1 MHRTQG
7 LPSPSS
13 TCAARTVCPS
23 ASRQRPPT
31 PAHRGRGLP
40 IKAMDE
46 GCTGPKRPVRAG
58 SSCALERCLVCPCA
72 GREQGHARVWH
83 HQHHCF
89 FCRSRNCCCP
99 KNGCVRA
106 GRCCTRARFLC
117 LTFGKKKPETFSG
130 LRMQTGPSRMFPP
143 LYNRRVARKE
153 RVNILATGTGSNSAD
168 SPAWCLCSNWRMH
181 IPAGGPELG
190 DWERNVC
197 KPPSRMPRAPSA
209 PCTHGRARTVR
220 PLRGG
225 DHASKRPRRH

>member
-31 PAHRGRGLP
+31 PTHRGRGLA

-117 LTFGKKKPETFSG
+117 LTFGKKKAG
-130 LRMQTGPSRMFPP
+130 
-143 LYNRRVARKE
+143 
-153 RVNILATGTGSNSAD
+153 NILGVTDADRPFPNVSAFVLETSCSQGARQYPGNRDREQQGGQPRMVPLLQLAYAYFSRRAGIGGLGAERLQAAEPHAACPWRPLHPWQSTNS
-168 SPAWCLCSNWRMH
+168 S
-181 IPAGGPELG
+181 
-190 DWERNVC
+190 
-197 KPPSRMPRAPSA
+197 
-209 PCTHGRARTVR
+209 